1 VTAVSDQIND
11 FNSSIVEEF
20 RGNAGAV
27 GGMFAGVPMLLLHTK
42 GAKSGTARI
51 NPLAYRPVGDAWAV
65 FGSFGGAPTH
75 PAWYHNL
82 LAAPDTEIE
91 VGTETVPVRARVTE
105 GDEREAI
112 WSAQKRDRS
121 TFADYEAKTDREI
134 PVILLER
141 R

>member
-20 RGNAGAV
+20 RGNAGVV
-27 GGMFAGVPMLLLHTK
+27 GGMFAGVPILLLHTK
-42 GAKSGTARI
+42 GAKSGAPRI

-65 FGSFGGAPTH
+65 FGSFGGAPKN
-75 PAWYHNL
+75 PAWYHNV
-82 LAAPDTEIE
+82 LADPDVEIE
-91 VGTETVPVRARVTE
+91 VGTERFPVRARVTA
-105 GDEREAI
+105 GAEREEI